1 MYIGMCLGQKL
12 IPKYN
17 VKNSLKQNLKYIC
30 MYHQFSR
37 FEHKHI
43 NNILPPPTPNLL
55 NTLQISLKHS
65 PPQTILI

>member
-30 MYHQFSR
+30 MYHQYSR
-37 FEHKHI
+37 
-43 NNILPPPTPNLL
+43 LL
-55 NTLQISLKHS
+55 T
-65 PPQTILI
+65 TF